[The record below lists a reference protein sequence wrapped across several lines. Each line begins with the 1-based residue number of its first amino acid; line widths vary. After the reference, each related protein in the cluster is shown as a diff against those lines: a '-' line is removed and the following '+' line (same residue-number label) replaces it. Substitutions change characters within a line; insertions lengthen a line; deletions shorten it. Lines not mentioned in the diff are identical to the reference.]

1 MSIAH
6 TTLVVRHLKAQLRT
20 PSALAGWFFL
30 SEWAEEDASHS
41 WDLLLQFFQCLNQDH
56 LKRFG
61 GRIAWITLSLDY
73 CTNPLQEEG
82 VSKGSRSLSFFFLTS
97 GACSCFG
104 YRIYYMVS
112 CLFESIWCQYDKSAA
127 FDNKCSQSQKMP
139 FFGPKYWL
147 TWLCFQLWVPK
158 I

>member
-1 MSIAH
+1 MYPSVSK
-6 TTLVVRHLKAQLRT
+6 LGQKWWCWKVRWDYYGNLT
-20 PSALAGWFFL
+20 PSSVITLNKL
-30 SEWAEEDASHS
+30 PSLIQL
-41 WDLLLQFFQCLNQDH
+41 DLRDVCNKSIKIISRGL
-56 LKRFG
+56 
-61 GRIAWITLSLDY
+61 IAWITLSLDY

-104 YRIYYMVS
+104 YRIYCMVS